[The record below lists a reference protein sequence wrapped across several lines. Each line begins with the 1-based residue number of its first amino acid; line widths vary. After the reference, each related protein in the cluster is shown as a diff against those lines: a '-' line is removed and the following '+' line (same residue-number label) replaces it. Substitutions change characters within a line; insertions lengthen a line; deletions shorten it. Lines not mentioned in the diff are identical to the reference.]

1 LHNICTGY
9 LLLSVAVHVKGAEAA
24 RRRVEHVGHY
34 RTGTDCRLFGTKL
47 HRRRVVDGCCKS
59 SQHPPASRVHGVEP
73 DVFDL
78 EPALE
83 AAAAA
88 AAAAVHNA
96 ALVPMKFEI
105 IDGSELK
112 KLGVQLQEGA
122 AVDVRHVGD
131 VEGGVVAA
139 KGVRRAENTG
149 VVRVKGLRCWELD
162 AGRT

>member
-1 LHNICTGY
+1 M
-9 LLLSVAVHVKGAEAA
+9 
-24 RRRVEHVGHY
+24 
-34 RTGTDCRLFGTKL
+34 
-47 HRRRVVDGCCKS
+47 

-78 EPALE
+78 EPAVE

-88 AAAAVHNA
+88 AAAAVHDA

-112 KLGVQLQEGA
+112 KLGVQLQKGA

-139 KGVRRAENTG
+139 KGVRLAESTG
-149 VVRVKGLRCWELD
+149 WRCSGKSVAVFGVGCREDVATHAGD
-162 AGRT
+162 ASRPSQLCSMLTRPSPSSRPRHHCMCRTNGGRNSKTTAASLVAS